1 MRVSIGRGFERAARW
16 MLAVGAMAALALPAA
31 GCGGDKEARMPA
43 TTPPV
48 NQASVRDFTLAELDS
63 LRRSKERLGVTRD
76 EYWDDRGGV
85 LANEWFEVWYPPGK
99 LTVSH
104 GMYVLDHM
112 MASRAEIASVF
123 GRAPDEK
130 LLVVCAQTMDA
141 YTDATGRQ
149 WWNYSRIDAHR
160 ITFQPVPVM
169 VARGIIDIA
178 VPREYYEWA
187 IRRLTNNRLPRWIEE
202 GFPSELSG
210 EWTLL
215 QDNLTEFPNEP
226 VKISIDEIE
235 KSLQKDD
242 DKMRSRIAYY
252 NAYRMVHRLI
262 KERGRAKLVAFALA
276 VGDGKSTEDA
286 SQGVYGIPYTEL
298 IAQAQQWELR
308 PLAEAPDDR

>member
-1 MRVSIGRGFERAARW
+1 
-16 MLAVGAMAALALPAA
+16 
-31 GCGGDKEARMPA
+31 
-43 TTPPV
+43 
-48 NQASVRDFTLAELDS
+48 
-63 LRRSKERLGVTRD
+63 
-76 EYWDDRGGV
+76 
-85 LANEWFEVWYPPGK
+85 
-99 LTVSH
+99 
-104 GMYVLDHM
+104 
-112 MASRAEIASVF
+112 
-123 GRAPDEK
+123 
-130 LLVVCAQTMDA
+130 
-141 YTDATGRQ
+141 
-149 WWNYSRIDAHR
+149 
-160 ITFQPVPVM
+160 
-169 VARGIIDIA
+169 
-178 VPREYYEWA
+178 
-187 IRRLTNNRLPRWIEE
+187 LTNNRLPRWIEE